1 MLWILWALQAFRLF
15 VLLVLLVLG
24 ALYSELCT
32 AHTPST
38 PSVCAASTAI
48 LYSQR
53 SEYEM
58 YYCRHSECTRGMKI
72 LLILGASVS
81 THKLGFTYE
90 NSIFG
95 FWLGEAVLLRY
106 SIYRCNEAQLEYI
119 PYQVCDS
126 VYHTPTVCFCW
137 CSHLLTHRHNAS
149 PPSQHR
155 FYSYYSNSGYTTQV
169 AIILKP

>member
-1 MLWILWALQAFRLF
+1 M
-15 VLLVLLVLG
+15 
-24 ALYSELCT
+24 YSG
-32 AHTPST
+32 
-38 PSVCAASTAI
+38 
-48 LYSQR
+48 
-53 SEYEM
+53 YEN
-58 YYCRHSECTRGMKI
+58 TI
-72 LLILGASVS
+72 ILGASVS

-95 FWLGEAVLLRY
+95 FWLGEAVLLKY

-169 AIILKP
+169 AIILKPSATTRVITRCTVYGGVLVQYTTPLEVMPDNL